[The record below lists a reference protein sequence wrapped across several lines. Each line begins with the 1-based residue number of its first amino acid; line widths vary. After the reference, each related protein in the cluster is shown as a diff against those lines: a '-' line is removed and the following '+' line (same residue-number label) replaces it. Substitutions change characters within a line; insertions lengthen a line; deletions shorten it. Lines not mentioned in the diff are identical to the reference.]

1 MLGVLPVVLA
11 MLMVGQ
17 QQSVPDAPAAQQTL
31 PSSPAPQGLKGL
43 IGSVAPGEGTSAD
56 SNGDST
62 SASSTAPAAEP
73 QAATP
78 PAVPPATQAVP
89 GSTGSSIARP
99 AYDQAPPEIPTPGQG
114 PAFTLR
120 TGVNFVEVPV
130 TVEDKHGQ
138 LVAGL
143 TYRDFK
149 VYENNV
155 RQQLAFFTVDPF
167 PLSVALVID
176 QSVTQDTMRRVNDSL
191 AALQGA
197 FAPYD
202 SVAIFTYNN
211 GPVLRTAFTAAQ
223 GARVPAAIEA
233 LKTQGRQMG
242 VPVNDGPMATPGI
255 IINNQDF
262 DHNQTMHPATAGGHL
277 TIPKEVHTLND
288 AILEAAEL
296 TAGQPKGRRRIVY
309 VISDGKEAG
318 SKASYKE
325 VVRYLQTHKIAVY
338 GTLVGDSATW
348 GIGFL
353 DRFHMPFF
361 LQENILPKY
370 AAATGG
376 QFASEYHRNGIE
388 ESFAKITEEVRNQY
402 TLGYNSHEPM
412 LDGKFR
418 KIEVQVTR
426 PGLTVLAKDGYYPS
440 AQDAK

>member
-1 MLGVLPVVLA
+1 MRGVLPVALA
-11 MLMVGQ
+11 MMMLGQ
-17 QQSVPDAPAAQQTL
+17 QQNVPDAPPAPAQKSI
-31 PSSPAPQGLKGL
+31 PNSPAPRTLKGL
-43 IGSVAPGEGTSAD
+43 TSAVAPGEGTSAD
-56 SNGDST
+56 SNEGISDS
-62 SASSTAPAAEP
+62 SAMPTAP
-73 QAATP
+73 
-78 PAVPPATQAVP
+78 
-89 GSTGSSIARP
+89 GSQSAPRNASETGNSSAARP
-99 AYDQAPPEIPTPGQG
+99 QYDQPPPEMPAPGTG
-114 PAFTLR
+114 PAFTVR
-120 TGVNFVEVPV
+120 VGVNFVEVPV
-130 TVEDKHGQ
+130 TVEDRKGG
-138 LVAGL
+138 LVSGL

-155 RQQLAFFTVDPF
+155 RQQLTTFIVDPF

-176 QSVTQDTMRRVNDSL
+176 QSLPQDTMRRVNDSL

-202 SVAIFTYNN
+202 SLAIFTYNN
-211 GPVLRTAFTAAQ
+211 GPQLRTSFTAAE
-223 GARVPAAIEA
+223 GARVPAAIES
-233 LKTQGRQMG
+233 LKTEGRQMG

-255 IINNQDF
+255 IVNNQDF
-262 DHNQTMHPATAGGHL
+262 EHNQTMHPSTSGGHL

-296 TAGQPKGRRRIVY
+296 TASQPRGRRRIIY

-318 SKASYKE
+318 SKATFKE

-370 AAATGG
+370 AFLTGG
-376 QFASEYHRNGIE
+376 QFDSEYHRNGIE

-402 TLGYNSHEPM
+402 TLGYNTHEPM
-412 LDGKFR
+412 MDEKFR

-426 PGLTVLAKDGYYPS
+426 PGFTVLAKDGYYPS

>member
-17 QQSVPDAPAAQQTL
+17 QSVSDAPAAQQGL

-43 IGSVAPGEGTSAD
+43 ISSVAPGQGTSAD

-62 SASSTAPAAEP
+62 SVSSTSPATPAQAGTQP
-73 QAATP
+73 AGQAAS
-78 PAVPPATQAVP
+78 

-99 AYDQAPPEIPTPGQG
+99 SYDQAPPEVPAAGQG
-114 PAFTLR
+114 PAFTMR

-155 RQQLAFFTVDPF
+155 RQQLRFFTVDPF
-167 PLSVALVID
+167 PLSVAFVID
-176 QSVTQDTMRRVNDSL
+176 QSVKQDTMSRINDSL

-211 GPVLRTAFTAAQ
+211 GPVLRTAFTAAE
-223 GARVPAAIEA
+223 GARVPATIAA
-233 LKTQGRQMG
+233 LKTQGREMG

-255 IINNQDF
+255 IVNNQDF
-262 DHNQTMHPATAGGHL
+262 DRNQTMHPATAGGHL
-277 TIPKEVHTLND
+277 TIPKEVHALND

-309 VISDGKEAG
+309 VIGDGKEAG

-353 DRFHMPFF
+353 DRFHLPFF

-440 AQDAK
+440 AQDAQ